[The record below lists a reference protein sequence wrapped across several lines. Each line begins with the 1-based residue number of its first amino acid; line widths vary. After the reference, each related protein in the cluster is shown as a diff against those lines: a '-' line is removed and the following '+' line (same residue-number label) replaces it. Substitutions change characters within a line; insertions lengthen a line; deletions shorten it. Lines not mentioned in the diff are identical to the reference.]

1 MGAQKD
7 NTSLGW
13 LMPRRGK
20 KPALLEYRSS
30 KTFIL
35 FAMCWSVF
43 TDVFLYG
50 VIVPVIPFA
59 LQDRLHVSA
68 EDTQH
73 WVSVLLAVYA
83 AALLFFS
90 PIFGYLAD
98 WADSRKT
105 SLLAGLFI
113 LAGST
118 LMLCLGKTIPVLVIG
133 RMLQGA
139 SASVVWVVAL
149 ALLADTVSEEETGQ
163 AMGYVG
169 MATSL
174 GVLVAP
180 LIGGVVYERSGY
192 YAVFGVTFAVIGLD
206 ILLRL
211 ALVEK
216 RHAARWLQSET
227 PPVSSA
233 PSHNDIELQNRAE
246 PQTDAGKEAVGT
258 ATTTTPS
265 PAVASPKRK
274 LPTLFV
280 LLKSRRILVAFWGS
294 MVVSMTMTAI
304 DSTLP
309 LFVNQIFGWNSLG
322 AGLVFLALIAP
333 TLAGP
338 LIGYWTDKYG
348 PRWFAASGLLF
359 CVPFWVLLRL
369 IDHDNTN
376 QAVLLCALL
385 VLLGAATTLVMISLM
400 AEFSKVCDAKVR
412 QDPDLFAGKSA
423 YGQSYSIFNV
433 AWAAGSLLGPLI
445 AGAIKSSAGWKTMTW
460 SMALWCAVGVLPTVI
475 WSGGRIRKAKKVS
488 NGGGIL
494 SEEST

>member
-1 MGAQKD
+1 M
-7 NTSLGW
+7 
-13 LMPRRGK
+13 
-20 KPALLEYRSS
+20 
-30 KTFIL
+30 
-35 FAMCWSVF
+35 
-43 TDVFLYG
+43 YG

-59 LQDRLHVSA
+59 LRDRLHVSA

-118 LMLCLGKTIPVLVIG
+118 LMLCLGKTIPVLVVG

-149 ALLADTVSEEETGQ
+149 ALLADTVSEEESGQ

-192 YAVFGVTFAVIGLD
+192 YAVFGVTFAVIGVD
-206 ILLRL
+206 ILFRL

-216 RHAARWLQSET
+216 RHAARWLEAET
-227 PPVSSA
+227 PSA
-233 PSHNDIELQNRAE
+233 SAALSHNDVELQNRHE
-246 PQTDAGKEAVGT
+246 PEIDARKEAGSSTT
-258 ATTTTPS
+258 APS
-265 PAVASPKRK
+265 AVASPKRK
-274 LPTLFV
+274 LPPILV

-309 LFVNQIFGWNSLG
+309 LFVHQIFGWDSLG

-333 TLAGP
+333 TFVGP

-376 QAVLLCALL
+376 QIVLLCALL

-423 YGQSYSIFNV
+423 YAQSYSIFNV

-445 AGAIKSSAGWKTMTW
+445 AGAIKSSSGWKTMTW
-460 SMALWCAVGVLPTVI
+460 TMALWCAVGVLPTII
-475 WSGGRIRKAKKVS
+475 WSGGRIKKGKRPS
-488 NGGGIL
+488 NSGGIL